1 MPSLSSIFTPLKP
14 LLAVAVGSFL
24 LTGTITAERVSVQLH
39 VGMWDS
45 DGRIHDELSAQAE
58 AAGDRGEAFDYV
70 SPSLYLLVEGED
82 PDEQVPRRVSLG
94 LDAIGASFQY
104 SGPRDV
110 VFYLEMPD
118 PEGESKPEI
127 AGRISLPTE
136 GSRFLLLFLPD
147 KSLNT
152 PYRIL
157 PINASGSN
165 FPRGNIQFFNL
176 SAKELLVSIDGSNDR
191 LTPRS
196 QQVIGPRNK
205 DEAFR
210 IRFAAWDEHQDRW
223 RIIFSRYQPALQN
236 NRRLCMIVDDQRRP
250 GGVSIRFIRIPD

>member
-1 MPSLSSIFTPLKP
+1 MQ
-14 LLAVAVGSFL
+14 LL
-24 LTGTITAERVSVQLH
+24 I
-39 VGMWDS
+39 GMWDS
-45 DGRIHDELSAQAE
+45 DGQIHEELSRQAE
-58 AAGDRGEAFDYV
+58 SVGEQGFAFDYV
-70 SPSLYLLVEGED
+70 PPSLFLLVEGED
-82 PDEQVPRRVSLG
+82 PDEQIPRRVSLG
-94 LDAIGASFQY
+94 LDAIGAPFQY

-110 VFYLEMPD
+110 AFYLEIPD
-118 PEGESKPEI
+118 PEGTSMPEI

-136 GSRFLLLFLPD
+136 GSRFILLFLPD
-147 KSLNT
+147 SSGDT

-165 FPRGNIQFFNL
+165 FPRGRIQVFNL

-196 QQVIGPRNK
+196 QQIIGPRNR

-236 NRRLCMIVDDQRRP
+236 NRRLCMIVDDRRRP
-250 GGVSIRFIRIPD
+250 GGVNIRFIRIPD